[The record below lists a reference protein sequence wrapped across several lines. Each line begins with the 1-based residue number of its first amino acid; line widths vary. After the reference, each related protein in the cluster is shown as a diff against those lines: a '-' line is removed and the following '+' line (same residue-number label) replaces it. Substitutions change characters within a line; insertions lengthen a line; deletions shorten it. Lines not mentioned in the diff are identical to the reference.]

1 MAPGERDSHEEGGL
15 FVSVLTTDAM
25 TAATSDRSWL
35 RAMLDFEVA
44 LARAE
49 ARAGVIP
56 TGAAEAIEQCCR
68 RDHDFDPVALGRAG
82 RLSGNPAVA
91 LVGAVRERLA
101 GQAAPWAHFGATS
114 QDMVDTA
121 LMLVLRQALGLIL
134 GDMDRAKE
142 AAAGLAERYR
152 SAPMAARTLLQQA
165 LPTTFGRKAAGW
177 LVALSEVTDGLE
189 HVLHH
194 RLALQLG
201 GPAGTL
207 ASLGEHALG
216 VVDEVASELGLLVP
230 VLPWHTD
237 RARVVEASSALA
249 LCAGAAA
256 KVALDVSLLMQTEV
270 GEVFEPFAPGRG
282 GSSSM
287 PHKRN
292 PAMAASVTAAWRRAQ
307 GQSAVLLAAM
317 PQEHE
322 RAVGAW
328 QAEPET
334 ISELCRSVAGAVS
347 VTADILEGLEVDTA
361 RMARNLDLG
370 KDALGDDVPNV
381 SRSLKPA
388 EALVDRALA
397 SYRKAGR
404 HD

>member
-1 MAPGERDSHEEGGL
+1 LARDERQASEEGGL

-25 TAATSDRSWL
+25 AAATSDRSWL

-44 LARAE
+44 LARGE
-49 ARAGVIP
+49 ARAGAIP
-56 TGAAEAIEQCCR
+56 PEAAEAIVLCCR
-68 RDHDFDPVALGRAG
+68 SDDHFDPVALGRAG
-82 RLSGNPAVA
+82 RLSGNPGVA
-91 LVGAVRERLA
+91 LVGALRERLPA
-101 GQAAPWAHFGATS
+101 QAAQWAHFGAAS

-121 LMLVLRQALGLIL
+121 LMLVLRQALSLVL
-134 GDMDRAKE
+134 GDLDRAKE

-165 LPTTFGRKAAGW
+165 LPTTFGRKAVGW
-177 LVALSEVTDGLE
+177 LVALSEVTDALD
-189 HVLHH
+189 HVFHH

-207 ASLGEHALG
+207 AQLGEQASG
-216 VVDEVASELGLLVP
+216 VVEEVASQLGLLVP
-230 VLPWHTD
+230 VVPWHTD
-237 RARVVEASSALA
+237 RARVVEASNALA

-256 KVALDVSLLMQTEV
+256 KVALDVSLMMQTEV
-270 GEVFEPFAPGRG
+270 GEVFEPSAPGRG

-292 PAMAASVTAAWRRAQ
+292 PAMAASVIAAWRRAQ
-307 GQSAVLLAAM
+307 GQSAILLAAM

-334 ISELCRSVAGAVS
+334 LSELCRSVAGAVA

-361 RMARNLDLG
+361 RMARNLELSKDVLGGDLS
-370 KDALGDDVPNV
+370 DVA
-381 SRSLKPA
+381 RSLAQA
-388 EALVDRALA
+388 EALVDSALGLYRRARSA
-397 SYRKAGR
+397 
-404 HD
+404 